1 MAPFIDV
8 YNPELPATEGQTLL
22 NNLLEQSQ
30 FSDGRDEYLN
40 MIRQIES
47 DNNPMAEAKTSTA
60 SGVYQFTEGSVKT
73 AKNRAINLGADEAF
87 IELISNDP
95 RQWTD
100 READILMLTNMLA
113 QSKKKKGYVDDL
125 LVDAFGSKVPEFLGE
140 GRVGDRDAKLDAY
153 YQLHHTDP
161 DDATINRAESIIK

>member
-100 READILMLTNMLA
+100 READIMVNVKLFA
-113 QSKKKKGYVDDL
+113 QPMTDSLLQEVYKPNQPLDMDAAKKLYYDHWHTAPDKKTKD
-125 LVDAFGSKVPEFLGE
+125 
-140 GRVGDRDAKLDAY
+140 RVEK
-153 YQLHHTDP
+153 
-161 DDATINRAESIIK
+161 IFN